1 MKESTLWGHLK
12 PELKRVG
19 KFQKIS
25 DRFTPGIPDT
35 LGCLN
40 GIGVAMEFK
49 ELDGVR
55 VLKAKF
61 RPGQLDWLRDWEQGG
76 GVSWIVSTLGQVVYV
91 HSWDFGAVIE
101 KGSDPSTVEKRA
113 LLVFTK
119 NRSNTWRDFVN
130 LLAALDDRFK

>member
-25 DRFTPGIPDT
+25 DRFTPGIPDA
-35 LGCLN
+35 LGCWCGL
-40 GIGVAMEFK
+40 GVAMEFK

-61 RPGQLDWLRDWEQGG
+61 RPGQLDWLRDWEQNG
-76 GVSWIVSTLGQVVYV
+76 GVSWIVSTLGQKVYV
-91 HSWDFGAVIE
+91 HCWDFGEVIE

-130 LLAALDDRFK
+130 LLAALDDRFE